1 MTISRTLEKTTRS
14 IAEIVFKVA
23 SWMRKERSRA
33 GDLLFIPLVQFVN
46 TCISTLL
53 KMKQKRQG

>member
-1 MTISRTLEKTTRS
+1 MTISRALEKTTRS
-14 IAEIVFKVA
+14 KAEIVFKVA
-23 SWMRKERSRA
+23 SCMRKERSRA
-33 GDLLFIPLVQFVN
+33 GDLLFILSVQFVN